1 MSNRQPKMREG
12 DIVVTRV
19 GGHYA
24 VGRLNADGLIQT
36 PLEQRRRRTDA
47 LNRACQL
54 AGTGHRVF
62 ILENSGS
69 GAYRQFDCAETPADS
84 TDRGR
89 SDG

>member
-1 MSNRQPKMREG
+1 MDDTKMREG

-24 VGRLNADGLIQT
+24 LGRLKMDGVVQT
-36 PLEQRRRRTDA
+36 PLEQVRHRAAA
-47 LNRACQL
+47 LTLACQL
-54 AGTGHRVF
+54 AGTDHRVF

-69 GAYRQFDCAETPADS
+69 GAYHQFNCAETPADS

-89 SDG
+89 SHE